1 MDIIVAT
8 PGRFID
14 HLQQGN
20 TSLSRVSFVVLD
32 EADRMLDMGFEPQ
45 IREVCGVS
53 IHSLEMLS
61 PPKKKV
67 THKHPHLGT
76 LENWNSLTDCK

>member
-1 MDIIVAT
+1 MQRSELRAAVHIIVAT

-20 TSLSRVSFVVLD
+20 TSLSRISFIVLD

-45 IREVCGVS
+45 IREVL
-53 IHSLEMLS
+53 ILSLFLYFYIFF
-61 PPKKKV
+61 
-67 THKHPHLGT
+67 LFAA
-76 LENWNSLTDCK
+76 